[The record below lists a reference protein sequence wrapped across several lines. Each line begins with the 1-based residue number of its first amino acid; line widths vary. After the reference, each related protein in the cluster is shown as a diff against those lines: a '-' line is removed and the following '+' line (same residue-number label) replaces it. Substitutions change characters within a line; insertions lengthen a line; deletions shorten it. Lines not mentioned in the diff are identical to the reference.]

1 MRSGEWEG
9 SQLPLGGRGQA
20 DACLFLPGA
29 RVCLTA
35 VCPTPTSEYF
45 SNHCVAIPLQR
56 PQVIRAR
63 RGLGEQVLNPGFRN
77 EETVAQRVELTN
89 TANFYQ
95 IDLGSKCKIIKFS
108 LSSKTFCHSLFS
120 N

>member
-1 MRSGEWEG
+1 MGNGRG
-9 SQLPLGGRGQA
+9 SQLLLGGRGQA

-35 VCPTPTSEYF
+35 VCPAPTSEYF
-45 SNHCVAIPLQR
+45 CSNHCVAIPLQR
-56 PQVIRAR
+56 PQGIRAR
-63 RGLGEQVLNPGFRN
+63 RGLGEQVLNPGLRN
-77 EETVAQRVELTN
+77 EGTVAQRVELTN

-108 LSSKTFCHSLFS
+108 LSSRTFCHSLFS